1 MDVLLNYNIYVPA
14 TVLSSFLILFLWLFE
29 ISFLLMFSS
38 LVAFSSGFLIC
49 RVLLQNPQYCIWL
62 QHVFANIIYDD
73 KELVEVMKDK
83 PEDDNEHLLKNL
95 NDSKESDEPTIRP
108 WDRLKLDENF
118 NNELDEF
125 FKTLVINYVNSWYNE
140 NLSEDES
147 FTSEIRQLIRH
158 SSAKILTTFM
168 EADVLQIFTDEI
180 IPVIIAHVERV
191 VRILNEFSSE
201 RFSSFE
207 IQSVSLIELKILEQW
222 PSDSH
227 FATLSQENQLDYL
240 RALSDSLI
248 CKFVDDIRIGG
259 CFVDEEHQKM
269 LNREGAIP
277 FSTKWSCHSSRHFLR
292 ELLLSTVLI
301 PIIDFCSDPDSLNY
315 FALSFL
321 NQPTFYDS
329 LHSEPKD
336 VGLTENVS
344 NSQSNNFL
352 NKFCEQTC
360 AHSPDSLLCL
370 KLSDLV
376 RDPYL
381 VKLFEIYIR
390 DFNGPVKYLDC
401 FIQTREIHL
410 KIQKLNNDDLSQQK
424 CTSTNISQVALEE
437 IKSATKQLY
446 NNFIY
451 SGENKS
457 CHLIFTKCLIEKF
470 ENYFSDTE
478 NTQNG
483 EGLKTLENLIEGVY
497 QEVYQ
502 FLQYNYVIPFYQS
515 ENYLGFLCGAPP
527 EFDELIRGI
536 EESNDDEEKFPKVL
550 DSSFSLSQF
559 RKKLFNF
566 IAPSN
571 QVVSTQNSSSTSP
584 FYPSYSTSDLEG
596 FDKDEIIINNMV
608 GGEYDENGG
617 ENATIAMSD
626 MGRNLNKW
634 NVNIVGIEQRGGDG
648 IVNPYFVFNIFV
660 ERNDLSDDQMLN
672 SQISLTEEHVEEE
685 DEFIEKLLQ
694 TWNVGHKYLE
704 FYALEDKIK
713 DYYGNSIKNILS
725 LPDRKTT
732 LQLLRIGRNNRTLME
747 SHKIYFERFLQQLV
761 QQPLLK
767 RSDLLY
773 LFLTSEEDS
782 SGFFSPLTEINDSI
796 TTSSILS
803 DLNPIKAMRKA
814 AKERGQN
821 LKPFILN
828 LLANVLAPP
837 TSKQIKILLGIILH
851 VCQQHKDNIFQIR
864 RP

>member
-1 MDVLLNYNIYVPA
+1 MYETSKRY
-14 TVLSSFLILFLWLFE
+14 SCGILGCLGR
-29 ISFLLMFSS
+29 MF
-38 LVAFSSGFLIC
+38 FS
-49 RVLLQNPQYCIWL
+49 
-62 QHVFANIIYDD
+62 
-73 KELVEVMKDK
+73 
-83 PEDDNEHLLKNL
+83 
-95 NDSKESDEPTIRP
+95 
-108 WDRLKLDENF
+108 
-118 NNELDEF
+118 
-125 FKTLVINYVNSWYNE
+125 
-140 NLSEDES
+140 
-147 FTSEIRQLIRH
+147 
-158 SSAKILTTFM
+158 
-168 EADVLQIFTDEI
+168 
-180 IPVIIAHVERV
+180 
-191 VRILNEFSSE
+191 
-201 RFSSFE
+201 
-207 IQSVSLIELKILEQW
+207 
-222 PSDSH
+222 
-227 FATLSQENQLDYL
+227 
-240 RALSDSLI
+240 
-248 CKFVDDIRIGG
+248 
-259 CFVDEEHQKM
+259 
-269 LNREGAIP
+269 
-277 FSTKWSCHSSRHFLR
+277 
-292 ELLLSTVLI
+292 
-301 PIIDFCSDPDSLNY
+301 
-315 FALSFL
+315 
-321 NQPTFYDS
+321 
-329 LHSEPKD
+329 
-336 VGLTENVS
+336 
-344 NSQSNNFL
+344 
-352 NKFCEQTC
+352 
-360 AHSPDSLLCL
+360 
-370 KLSDLV
+370 
-376 RDPYL
+376 
-381 VKLFEIYIR
+381 
-390 DFNGPVKYLDC
+390 
-401 FIQTREIHL
+401 
-410 KIQKLNNDDLSQQK
+410 LNNDECFNLSQK
-424 CTSTNISQVALEE
+424 CTSSNISSELFEE
-437 IKSATKQLY
+437 IKLATKQLY
-446 NNFIY
+446 DNFIY

-457 CHLIFTKCLIEKF
+457 HLIFTKCLIEKF
-470 ENYFSDTE
+470 ENYFFGK
-478 NTQNG
+478 TQND
-483 EGLKTLENLIEGVY
+483 ENLKNLENLIEGVY

-536 EESNDDEEKFPKVL
+536 EESYDDEEKFPKVL

-571 QVVSTQNSSSTSP
+571 QVVSTQNSSSSP

-608 GGEYDENGG
+608 GGEYYEGNG

-685 DEFIEKLLQ
+685 DEFIEKLLK

-713 DYYGNSIKNILS
+713 DYYGTSIKNILS

-837 TSKQIKILLGIILH
+837 TSTSNKNFVSNSSRLSATQRQHFSNSPSLESTKSSFNLMMKKFVLEEEVNNAEKKSNSDNLKKRQNPFNKNCGSRNSPVNIMESTNEQI
-851 VCQQHKDNIFQIR
+851 DENIWNNKYSLKRLFY
-864 RP
+864 

>member
-29 ISFLLMFSS
+29 I
-38 LVAFSSGFLIC
+38 
-49 RVLLQNPQYCIWL
+49 R
-62 QHVFANIIYDD
+62 
-73 KELVEVMKDK
+73 
-83 PEDDNEHLLKNL
+83 
-95 NDSKESDEPTIRP
+95 
-108 WDRLKLDENF
+108 
-118 NNELDEF
+118 
-125 FKTLVINYVNSWYNE
+125 YNE

-207 IQSVSLIELKILEQW
+207 LQSVSLIELKILEQW

-329 LHSEPKD
+329 LHSAPKD

-344 NSQSNNFL
+344 NSQSN
-352 NKFCEQTC
+352 
-360 AHSPDSLLCL
+360 
-370 KLSDLV
+370 
-376 RDPYL
+376 
-381 VKLFEIYIR
+381 
-390 DFNGPVKYLDC
+390 
-401 FIQTREIHL
+401 
-410 KIQKLNNDDLSQQK
+410 
-424 CTSTNISQVALEE
+424 
-437 IKSATKQLY
+437 
-446 NNFIY
+446 
-451 SGENKS
+451 
-457 CHLIFTKCLIEKF
+457 
-470 ENYFSDTE
+470 
-478 NTQNG
+478 
-483 EGLKTLENLIEGVY
+483 
-497 QEVYQ
+497 VYQ

-571 QVVSTQNSSSTSP
+571 QVVSTQNSTSSSP

-672 SQISLTEEHVEEE
+672 SQISLTEENVEEE

-837 TSKQIKILLGIILH
+837 PTSTNKNFVGNNSSQSTKSSFNLMMKKFVLEEEVNNAEKKSHSEGLKRRQNPFNRNCGSRNSPVNNIMESTDEQIDENIWNNKYSLKSRKIEKILKENLLNVNTATNLVTSLHELVNSWNMPSQCPTPSQISVASSAAALTNLLQLDNNKIL
-851 VCQQHKDNIFQIR
+851 QEEIR
-864 RP
+864 RKRVNTSASEQERLLRTELLLHRLEKKVEEEVFPFARKFYKCYQGIDGSTTTECVGRVCIRVTHNQSGADKLYCKNFTEPSDPAVGECIKMSEGQMPGQSEYRRNSKKYLNTEKEVVE